1 MQQTIQLLD
10 RIKAEEKRIHLLINS
25 FETELMQAKEEQ
37 ERLLQTESHPEFAA
51 TLTPIPRNPAQGGFE
66 LPRAEPPSSTPSTII
81 LLPDKGW

>member
-37 ERLLQTESHPEFAA
+37 ARLLQTESHTEFAA

-66 LPRAEPPSSTPSTII
+66 LPRAEPPSTPSTII